1 MIKGTHAVLFSRDPE
16 AVRAYF
22 RDVLGFASVDAG
34 GGWLIFALPPA
45 ELGVHPTGD
54 APSASLYL
62 LCDDL
67 AATTGELG
75 ARGAVFAGPV
85 AEQEW
90 GRVVMLALPDGGEL
104 GLYEPKHPTTTG
116 ARE

>member
-1 MIKGTHAVLFSRDPE
+1 MINGTHAVLFSRDPE

-22 RDVLGFASVDAG
+22 RDVLEFATVDAG

-45 ELGVHPTGD
+45 ELGVHPAD
-54 APSASLYL
+54 ASSSASLYL

-67 AATTGELG
+67 DSTMEELSG
-75 ARGAVFAGPV
+75 RGAVFAGPI

-90 GRVVMLALPDGGEL
+90 GRVVSLALPDGGEL
-104 GLYEPKHPTTTG
+104 GLYQPKHPTTAG
-116 ARE
+116 IRE

>member
-1 MIKGTHAVLFSRDPE
+1 MINGTHAVLFSHDPE

-22 RDVLGFASVDAG
+22 RDVLGFDAVDAG

-45 ELGVHPTGD
+45 ELGVHPTD
-54 APSASLYL
+54 EAPSASLYL

-67 AATTGELG
+67 EATMNELG
-75 ARGAVFAGPV
+75 ARGAMFAGPV

-90 GRVVMLALPDGGEL
+90 GRVVSLALPDGGEL
-104 GLYEPKHPTTTG
+104 GLYQPKHPTTAG
-116 ARE
+116 IRE